1 MTNQF
6 ILLKR
11 FCEQHLHLLLAV
23 ITISIS
29 IIATAYFY
37 FHGLETLSNYDAMAR
52 LNLTRKLIDSLTPGV
67 GQFGAIW
74 LPFPQVLM
82 LPFIWNN
89 FLWHTGLAGSII
101 SEAAFIAGALYL
113 QKTAFFITKSIKAS
127 LVVWFMFVT
136 NINILLFQ
144 SMPMSESFFLFCII
158 MVLYF
163 LTKWVMTHDIV
174 AFLSTAFFVMIGT
187 LTRYEGYFILVGA
200 LCAVCIELVLLY
212 WKKKNFSKIEGM
224 ILVFLT
230 IAGYGIFLW
239 CLYCFIFFKDPLHW
253 LHLYSGNN
261 GDGSIIPSQNSHK
274 GILESFTVYSEI
286 TIWISGL
293 LNSFLGIAG
302 FLALVGSL
310 TSIMRKKKKVNIYL
324 PLFIITVVLFPMLI
338 YGYQK
343 GYIPPVVYENITLQ
357 HILSKSFNIYLYGD
371 PDAPNIRYG
380 IIMVPFIALFTGFLI
395 GKRKVLVGIAII
407 LICFQLF
414 TNFFTP
420 LLLQFSVP
428 RASHYVAL
436 PSAAWLKEHYTGGLI
451 LTSATTN
458 ENFMF
463 QTGLPYHDFIYEGTQ
478 HYWKNSL
485 TNPARYATWVMDQNL
500 VRGDL
505 IYDTLSPSASTILQ
519 KKFKLVYSDREHYYI
534 YHLVSR

>member
-1 MTNQF
+1 MINQF
-6 ILLKR
+6 TLLKH
-11 FCEQHLHLLLAV
+11 FCEQHLHMILAV
-23 ITISIS
+23 ITTCISLT
-29 IIATAYFY
+29 ATAYFY

-101 SEAAFIAGALYL
+101 SEVAFIAGALYL
-113 QKTAFFITKSIKAS
+113 QKIAFFITKSIKAS
-127 LVVWFMFVT
+127 LVVWFIFVT

-163 LTKWVMTHDIV
+163 LTKWVISHDIV
-174 AFLSTAFFVMIGT
+174 DFLSAAFFVMIGT
-187 LTRYEGYFILVGA
+187 LTRYEGYFILIGA

-212 WKKKNFSKIEGM
+212 WKKKDFSKIEGM

-261 GDGSIIPSQNSHK
+261 ADGSLVPSQKLHK
-274 GILESFTVYSEI
+274 SIFESFTVYSEI

-293 LNSFLGIAG
+293 LTSFLGIAG
-302 FLALVGSL
+302 FFALVWSL
-310 TSIMRKKKKVNIYL
+310 VGTIRMKKNVNIYL

-357 HILSKSFNIYLYGD
+357 HILSKSFNIYPHGD

-380 IIMVPFIALFTGFLI
+380 IIMVPVYCIIYRLFGGQKKSVGRHSNDTYLFSTHYEFLYS
-395 GKRKVLVGIAII
+395 A
-407 LICFQLF
+407 
-414 TNFFTP
+414 FFTI
-420 LLLQFSVP
+420 FS
-428 RASHYVAL
+428 S
-436 PSAAWLKEHYTGGLI
+436 
-451 LTSATTN
+451 
-458 ENFMF
+458 
-463 QTGLPYHDFIYEGTQ
+463 
-478 HYWKNSL
+478 
-485 TNPARYATWVMDQNL
+485 
-500 VRGDL
+500 
-505 IYDTLSPSASTILQ
+505 
-519 KKFKLVYSDREHYYI
+519 
-534 YHLVSR
+534 